1 VRIHKTAEGYTMQ
14 LSARDTYD
22 WAHRS
27 GAAWPC
33 STLSDHRVMVC
44 VDSNGLCD
52 FTLDGRTDGDV
63 DGNELDACVSDHLP
77 KDLRHLWPVWET
89 VRA

>member
-1 VRIHKTAEGYTMQ
+1 MRIKVHDTGYVLW

-22 WAHRS
+22 WATRP

-33 STLSDHRVMVC
+33 SQLSDHRCVVV

-52 FTLDGRTDGDV
+52 FTLDGRDADV
-63 DGNELDACVSDHLP
+63 DGNELDACVADHIP
-77 KDLRHLWPVWET
+77 QSARKFWPTWD
-89 VRA
+89 